1 MTIMNIDTIF
11 IRRCI
16 KSLEIAFRE
25 VENFDGTDDQL
36 YDIFRAASVK
46 EFELVLEQS
55 CKLLRKRLKPFFVS
69 KQQVYHL
76 SFKDVF
82 RHAAKYGLINLD
94 TVERWFVYRDC
105 RNDSVHDYGEQYADK
120 VLDVLPDFVA
130 DVYALI
136 SIIED
141 AADD

>member
-1 MTIMNIDTIF
+1 MTIMKIDTTF

-16 KSLEIAFRE
+16 NALEFAFRE
-25 VENFDGTDDQL
+25 LEKYDGTDDQL

-55 CKLLRKRLKPFFVS
+55 CKLLRKRLEPFFVS
-69 KQQVYHL
+69 KQQAYHL

-94 TVERWFVYRDC
+94 TVERWIGYRDC
-105 RNDSVHDYGEQYADK
+105 RNDSAHDYGEQYADK